1 VPPTTPGELLA
12 GAAVVSL
19 LVPAGEFRV
28 VDVTNNPDVPPGRHD
43 VVVSL
48 EGDDT
53 PVVVERVLNRIRDD
67 RSTTSTLLGSRI
79 VSATWYV
86 ADASASA
93 EGVLV
98 VMNGAG
104 LSTNVTVNVI
114 GPAGPVPVPGL
125 VDLQVPTGGILEQS
139 IPASVAGMP
148 LKVEGSGPIVVEWR
162 ARAGGEI
169 PGLVQSF
176 AVAELG

>member
-1 VPPTTPGELLA
+1 
-12 GAAVVSL
+12 
-19 LVPAGEFRV
+19 
-28 VDVTNNPDVPPGRHD
+28 
-43 VVVSL
+43 
-48 EGDDT
+48 
-53 PVVVERVLNRIRDD
+53 
-67 RSTTSTLLGSRI
+67 